1 MFLQLFSHVGFD
13 SIWENL
19 ISASDDCAH
28 APGKPKRFSL
38 AAHVHATMAPAPT
51 HWNRRSSVVVLSRDD
66 RRCRPCPASAQS
78 HSARDGHSRRAVKR
92 HKPIIYKTSS
102 ARPE

>member
-1 MFLQLFSHVGFD
+1 MFLQSFSHVGFG

-51 HWNRRSSVVVLSRDD
+51 HWNRRPASGPNASEDTCLSSSISALPSDAVSMSVVGV
-66 RRCRPCPASAQS
+66 
-78 HSARDGHSRRAVKR
+78 RRAKAAL
-92 HKPIIYKTSS
+92 SS
-102 ARPE
+102 G